1 MIGWMRTALALVA
14 GAAIALVPVS
24 ANAAGSDPVT
34 GWVSRTA
41 NPLRTVDPAA
51 PLDDLAPLRRSI
63 GGARIVGLGESVH
76 FASEELTLKHRVLR
90 LLVERMGFRSIAW
103 EEQWTA
109 GLQVDRYIR
118 TGKGDLTQ
126 LMGQLSPQWNNAEV
140 AATLRW
146 LRAFNSTHKDQVRF
160 TGVEFY
166 LIPRSSYLS
175 LESYVARTAPER
187 LPVLRAHLREI
198 RPPKGMDMYQY
209 AASLQQIPSKVRHA
223 RAVRALIAGI
233 PGADPLMVHTAEQI
247 VLFYRHYNRPEAA
260 QPRFRDAHTARN
272 LRWWRGYAGDRIAF
286 WAASAHTAVAPR
298 LRLTDPARSDL
309 RFASAGSYL
318 RRWYGSG
325 YRSIG
330 FTFDHGSIAGAQQPA
345 PERGW
350 FEQPFGAV
358 GLAQFSLDLRRPAP
372 GPVRCWLHR
381 PARTRGLFGAGS
393 VTDGGTLGQWFDVLV
408 HRQVVTSARPA

>member
-1 MIGWMRTALALVA
+1 MRTGMVLLV
-14 GAAIALVPVS
+14 GAVTALVPVAVS
-24 ANAAGSDPVT
+24 AAGPDPVT
-34 GWVSRTA
+34 AWVSRTA
-41 NPLRTVDPAA
+41 DPLRTVDPAA
-51 PLDDLAPLRRSI
+51 PLDDLGPLRRSI
-63 GGARIVGLGESVH
+63 GGATIVGLGESAH
-76 FASEELTLKHRVLR
+76 LASEELDLKHRVLR

-109 GLQVDRYIR
+109 GLQVDRCIR
-118 TGKGDLTQ
+118 TGKGDLTH

-140 AATLRW
+140 ADTLRW
-146 LRAFNSTHKDQVRF
+146 LRDYNATHRDQVRF
-160 TGVEFY
+160 TGIEFF
-166 LIPRSSYLS
+166 LIPRSSYVS
-175 LESYVARTAPER
+175 LESYVARAAPDR
-187 LPVLRAHLREI
+187 LPALRADLREI

-223 RAVRALIAGI
+223 RAVRALVAGI

-247 VLFYRHYNRPEAA
+247 VLFYQHYNRPEAA
-260 QPRFRDAHTARN
+260 QPRFRDAHSARN
-272 LRWWRGYAGDRIAF
+272 LRWWRDYTGDRIAL

-298 LRLTDPARSDL
+298 LRLSNPAGSDL

-318 RRWYGSG
+318 RRWYGAG

-330 FTFDHGSIAGAQQPA
+330 FTFDHGSVGGVPQPA

-350 FEQPFGAV
+350 FERPFGAV
-358 GLAQFSLDLRRPAP
+358 DLAQFSLDLRRPAP
-372 GPVRCWLHR
+372 RAVRCWLHR

-393 VTDGGTLGQWFDVLV
+393 VTDGGTLRQWFDVLV